1 MPEHSTE
8 LDVEYIRTTSKLSMD
23 PANVTFHVV
32 QTRTGDRKNPTVQTV
47 VLDGNNNQLATYTGN
62 DLSAIKC

>member
-1 MPEHSTE
+1 
-8 LDVEYIRTTSKLSMD
+8 MD

-62 DLSAIKC
+62 DLSAINVNPVTVNAVHNDTGAKYG